1 MPGLYLKTHARR
13 GSKSN
18 TSTALRDLLQDQS
31 EQRGHAGPEP
41 AQEHHTSQNLL
52 LPRLASITSMP
63 LCLLWLVFI
72 PATLL
77 GEDLLLPRAKALS

>member
-1 MPGLYLKTHARR
+1 MQEGEAKATP
-13 GSKSN
+13 
-18 TSTALRDLLQDQS
+18 ALPSGICYRISQS
-31 EQRGHAGPEP
+31 SGGHAGPEP